1 MAQVNLTLSE
11 EEVLQVMTGDRESA
25 IKFLLER
32 ILNELMK
39 AESEEQLGAAKHE
52 RTDDRSDYRNGT
64 RERELN
70 TRIGKLTLKVPR
82 HRNEPFHTMV
92 FDNYQRS
99 EACLI
104 ATMVQMVIDGV
115 STRKVERVVEE
126 LCGTNFSK
134 STVSELCK
142 RLDKDISEFNDRELE
157 CIDAPFL
164 MVDATYFKVREE
176 HRIKSKAF
184 FVALAFRTDGHRE
197 VLGFD
202 VFDTEEDYSWIT
214 FFNKLKSRGLK
225 GVKMVISDAHKS
237 IKRAIANVFPDAA
250 WQRCQVHLERNIVDA
265 TPIKYKEGL
274 KTELRNMFNAT
285 TIEEAEKIKNLIAEE
300 YSDVAG
306 VAIEKLESGF
316 WDSMTIHNI
325 RPLDIRI
332 ALRTSNIIE
341 RLNRELKRR
350 SDAIQVFPNAKS
362 IWRLMGAVTM
372 EYNNEQIKRSRLYSE
387 DRYRSIEAEIN
398 KKMLETANRQHQDM
412 LAA

>member
-316 WDSMTIHNI
+316 WDSMTVHNI

-412 LAA
+412 LVA

>member
-285 TIEEAEKIKNLIAEE
+285 TIEEAEKIKNLIVEE

-316 WDSMTIHNI
+316 WDSMTVHNI

-412 LAA
+412 LVA

>member
-316 WDSMTIHNI
+316 WDSMTVHNI

>member
-202 VFDTEEDYSWIT
+202 VYDTEEDYSWIT

-285 TIEEAEKIKNLIAEE
+285 TIEEAEKIKNLIVEE

-316 WDSMTIHNI
+316 WDSMTVHNI

-412 LAA
+412 LVA

>member
-202 VFDTEEDYSWIT
+202 VFDTEEYYSWIT

-285 TIEEAEKIKNLIAEE
+285 TIEEAEKIKNLIVEE

-316 WDSMTIHNI
+316 WDSMTVHNI

-412 LAA
+412 LVA